1 MERNVVE
8 RAISTEIDTRTEQKR
23 VDKFG
28 WFMSKIQIATSP
40 PREDEPAGTNGKEDD
55 EIRTLLSG
63 ENNLRQP
70 SPDPSRSSHPFP
82 PSAKMATNNSVEP
95 QGLVPLEPRALTG

>member
-1 MERNVVE
+1 MTSKAEIR
-8 RAISTEIDTRTEQKR
+8 TEEQNEKAESGQENLWNEIQLKGTEQKG

-40 PREDEPAGTNGKEDD
+40 PREGEPAGTNGKEDD
-55 EIRTLLSG
+55 EIRTLLSE

-70 SPDPSRSSHPFP
+70 FIPPPVLPTRSHH
-82 PSAKMATNNSVEP
+82 
-95 QGLVPLEPRALTG
+95 QQRWRLIIQ